1 MHSCGNEWPD
11 THLRGGHHAH
21 PPSDPFTFDAM
32 TVNNMTTPSNDAGD
46 TPRDTPR
53 NAPRDTPRTMPRRA
67 LLVAVAL
74 VLSGGA
80 VLAQV
85 LQQPAP
91 PVPPAPTPVV
101 RPPAPIP
108 NAKPESVTVHSGDIV
123 HSVDA
128 AGKLQL
134 YKYADANARVA
145 GQIKDVLFAVGDTV
159 KAGAMVVEITPTLQP
174 AKAENNRAQMAR
186 LEAELADQRAQMDF
200 AELQFKRQ
208 TQLKAQ
214 NATRE
219 ENFESSRMS
228 MSSASAR
235 VDSINAQIR
244 QVEATLKMDMDSRQ
258 HTQVLAPISGTVVA
272 LNARP
277 GQLVNVLP
285 APAPLIRIADLTKM
299 TVQARVAEIDVTLL
313 RRGMTATFTTPGY
326 PGKRWAG
333 KLRQVLPVPAD
344 GSGEHGKDTFYNV
357 LFEVDN
363 TQQELMSGMSAQVRF
378 LVASAK
384 DAVLLPLALL
394 GTPDEDDLY
403 SVNVIDAKD
412 KIEAR
417 KLKIGI
423 RSAQQVQ
430 VLSGLTA
437 GDKVLTGPP
446 PKPAAPVSAP
456 VSAPAAA
463 KPAVSQPVPAVKQ

>member
-1 MHSCGNEWPD
+1 
-11 THLRGGHHAH
+11 
-21 PPSDPFTFDAM
+21 
-32 TVNNMTTPSNDAGD
+32 MTTPPDHAGD
-46 TPRDTPR
+46 SSNNAT
-53 NAPRDTPRTMPRRA
+53 NAPRPLRRRA
-67 LLVAVAL
+67 LAVAAAL
-74 VLSGGA
+74 VLSAGA

-91 PVPPAPTPVV
+91 PVPPAPKPVV
-101 RPPAPIP
+101 RPPAPVVPKIDT
-108 NAKPESVTVHSGDIV
+108 VTVQRGDIV
-123 HSVDA
+123 QSVDA

-134 YKYADANARVA
+134 YKYADANAQLA
-145 GQIKDVLFAVGDTV
+145 GQIKDVLVAVGDTV
-159 KAGAMVVEITPTLQP
+159 KAGAMVIEITPTLQP
-174 AKAENNRAQMAR
+174 AKAESNRAQMAR

-244 QVEATLKMDMDSRQ
+244 QVEATLKMDIDSRQ
-258 HTQVLAPISGTVVA
+258 HTQVMAPISGTVVA
-272 LNARP
+272 LNART
-277 GQLVNVLP
+277 GQPVNVLP

-326 PGKRWAG
+326 PGQRWAG

-344 GSGEHGKDTFYNV
+344 GSGEHGKETFYNV

-363 TQQELMSGMSAQVRF
+363 KQQELMSGMSAQVRF
-378 LVASAK
+378 MISSAK
-384 DAVLLPLALL
+384 DALLLPVALL
-394 GTPDEDDLY
+394 GQSDEDNLY
-403 SVNVIDAKD
+403 SVNVIDNQD
-412 KIEAR
+412 KISAR
-417 KLKIGI
+417 KIKVGI
-423 RSAQQVQ
+423 RNVQQVQ
-430 VLSGLTA
+430 VLSGLA
-437 GDKVLTGPP
+437 VGDKVLTGPP
-446 PKPAAPVSAP
+446 PKPAPAPVQ
-456 VSAPAAA
+456 APAPAPAPAQAQSPAA
-463 KPAVSQPVPAVKQ
+463 KPTQAAVQP